1 MVTLRATWIM
11 IDKLEMYIVLAK
23 ERHFGRAAEQLNI
36 AQPTLS
42 SGIKQ
47 LEAQL
52 GVQLVIRGSR
62 FGGLTPEG
70 QTVLKWARRIVDDT
84 RQLRDE
90 MRMSKQGLA
99 GELRLAVIPTA
110 QAWAGRLC
118 ESFIDRHRNVRITIL
133 SRNSR
138 EILQMIEDFDADAG
152 ISYLDSE
159 PLGRVETVRLYEED
173 YILVCA
179 RSSSCANRSS
189 VTWNDLDGQRLA
201 LLTPDMQNRR
211 IVNQRLSEN
220 GIQPKTCIESNSI
233 IALISSVTSGHCM
246 TVMPRDVAN
255 FLSGG
260 KDLALV
266 PIVDGAPRQKVGL
279 IIPHRDPRTPIL
291 SALLKEAKRVPML
304 V

>member
-1 MVTLRATWIM
+1 ML
-11 IDKLEMYIVLAK
+11 DKLEMFIALAK
-23 ERHFGRAAEQLNI
+23 ERHFGRAAERLNI

-42 SGIKQ
+42 AGIKQ

-52 GVQLVIRGSR
+52 GVQLVHRGSR

-70 QTVLKWARRIVDDT
+70 QTALTWAKRIVDDA

-90 MRMSKQGLA
+90 MRISRQGLT
-99 GELRLAVIPTA
+99 GEVRLAVIPTA
-110 QAWAGRLC
+110 QTWAGRLC
-118 ESFIDRHRNVRITIL
+118 TAFSERHPNVRFTIL

-138 EILQMIEDFDADAG
+138 EILQMLDDFEADAG
-152 ISYLDSE
+152 ISYLENE
-159 PLGRVETVRLYEED
+159 PLGRVDIAELYDES

-179 RSSSCANRSS
+179 QNSPHAKKTKMAWS
-189 VTWNDLDGQRLA
+189 DLEGQTLA

-211 IVNQRLSEN
+211 IINQFFAES
-220 GIQPKTCIESNSI
+220 GVTPKTCIESNSI
-233 IALISSVTSGHCM
+233 IALVASVAAGHCM
-246 TVMPRDVAN
+246 TVLPSDVAS

-266 PIVDGAPRQKVGL
+266 PLEGAKRPQKVGL
-279 IIPHRDPRTPIL
+279 ILPHCDPRTPVL
-291 SALLKEAKRVPML
+291 SALLAEAQRLTAV